1 MRKPGGAD
9 VPPGFLFEVSE
20 GRKKVPRSALR
31 R

>member
-1 MRKPGGAD
+1 MRKLGGAD

-20 GRKKVPRSALR
+20 KKVPRSALR